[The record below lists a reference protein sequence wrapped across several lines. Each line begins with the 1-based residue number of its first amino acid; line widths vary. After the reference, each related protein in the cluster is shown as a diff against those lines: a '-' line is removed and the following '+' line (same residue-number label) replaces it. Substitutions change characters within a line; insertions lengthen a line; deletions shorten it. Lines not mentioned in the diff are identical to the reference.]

1 MQAGQ
6 IEVRR
11 VAGEEGIAVFP
22 GMIGIPGIASNL
34 LLEDLYDACGNFL
47 RRVHPYSPT
56 LQAAPVLIA
65 ACWRDCGPVNNLIAS
80 VASLR

>member
-34 LLEDLYDACGNFL
+34 LLQDLYDACGNL

-56 LQAAPVLIA
+56 LQASPVLSA
-65 ACWRDCGPVNNLIAS
+65 ACWRDYGPANNLIAS